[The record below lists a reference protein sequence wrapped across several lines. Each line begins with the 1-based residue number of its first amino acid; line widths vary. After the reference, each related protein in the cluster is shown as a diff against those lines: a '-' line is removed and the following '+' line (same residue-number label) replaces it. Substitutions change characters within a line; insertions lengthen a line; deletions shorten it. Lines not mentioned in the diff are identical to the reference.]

1 MYQKFFQS
9 PTLKLENFDEPSMAY
24 PSLSLPSANIDKL
37 SLHRLP
43 PQYGRQNGDVQLR
56 NDMRFN
62 LDQFGK
68 LIDCGYGKHTALTH
82 AFNWTYNPVD
92 YSSPS
97 GNLLQIQQQVLVF
110 AMWAAMPPYCK
121 YCHSMDH
128 ALIDCALRKKKLTY
142 DLCHEFGHF
151 QRECPRRNQDSNKLG
166 KKRKVS
172 QGSKKNAV
180 SQPSSTSSE
189 PAPSPSQSHIDKAA
203 SKANA
208 AATVRATAEIPTV
221 IDVNAAAEDPV
232 SDAIKAH
239 FAVAARAATVA

>member
-1 MYQKFFQS
+1 MTKRDKKNTYHESHDQS
-9 PTLKLENFDEPSMAY
+9 FSPKADVTGINIFDIVPSKTKTAC
-24 PSLSLPSANIDKL
+24 L
-37 SLHRLP
+37 
-43 PQYGRQNGDVQLR
+43 
-56 NDMRFN
+56 
-62 LDQFGK
+62 
-68 LIDCGYGKHTALTH
+68 GYAVLAVEKGQHTALAH

-97 GNLLQIQQQVLVF
+97 GDLLQTQEQVLVF
-110 AMWAAMPPYCK
+110 ATWAAMPPYYK
-121 YCHSMDH
+121 YCHSMNH
-128 ALIDCALRKKKLTY
+128 ALIDCALRKKKLTC
-142 DLCHEFGHF
+142 DVFHEFGHF